1 MISICPYVGT
11 LKNLAQV
18 LLSLFYSCGNW
29 DREGQWPRSDKYALI
44 WHQSPS
50 SLPQKLNVCYHMPN
64 GKDYAPIHVM
74 GMLKVHE
81 ISCENHDSL
90 ISLVFDYR
98 EENHISSGIFFFK
111 QELSC
116 IALENDPCSLYYC
129 YPRV

>member
-1 MISICPYVGT
+1 MISICPYEGT

-64 GKDYAPIHVM
+64 GKDYVTNTCDGNAKSSWNKLWEPW
-74 GMLKVHE
+74 
-81 ISCENHDSL
+81 L
-90 ISLVFDYR
+90 IDKFGFRL
-98 EENHISSGIFFFK
+98 
-111 QELSC
+111 
-116 IALENDPCSLYYC
+116 
-129 YPRV
+129 